1 MLFDANGHMT
11 MPTQPCVL
19 ANNAATIDN
28 VTGDGTVYTGIYG
41 TEIKDQNADWDG
53 VSTFTAPVTGTY
65 LVTVLAQWNGITS
78 AETKANHQIV
88 ASNRSA
94 YFIYANPYS
103 SSLSGSWRGNGAVF
117 MDMDASD
124 TLTVTGQ
131 VSNGTKVVDFD
142 GSAALAN
149 TVSIVLFS

>member
-1 MLFDANGHMT
+1 
-11 MPTQPCVL
+11 
-19 ANNAATIDN
+19 
-28 VTGDGTVYTGIYG
+28 
-41 TEIKDQNADWDG
+41 
-53 VSTFTAPVTGTY
+53 
-65 LVTVLAQWNGITS
+65 
-78 AETKANHQIV
+78 
-88 ASNRSA
+88 
-94 YFIYANPYS
+94 
-103 SSLSGSWRGNGAVF
+103 